1 MAAGWRRAWPE
12 CVLATHP
19 VADGGDGTLEVVQ
32 SVTGS
37 VRCTTVARQA
47 RGKKVD
53 VLWLWDEATGTA
65 WIETALVAGLAALA
79 PDERDPLTATTAGLG
94 DVLHAA
100 IDHGARRIFLGLG
113 GSATNDAGCG
123 LAAAAGYRFLDAQGR
138 PFDPVPAHLPRLAAI
153 EKPAA
158 ALAVE
163 MTGLTDVRNPLL
175 GPQGASRVYGPQKGA
190 APDDVDQL
198 EAALA
203 HLVEIAA
210 RDLGASDPSFSGA
223 GAAGGLGYGVMTFFN
238 GQLRSGFDTIAEMT
252 GLPAAIAAADLV
264 VTGEGRLDPQTS
276 AGKAPAGVAR
286 LARAAGKPV
295 IALAGAVPLTKEDG
309 PGFDATLSITRQP
322 MSLEDAMQ
330 DAGSLLEEAADRAAR
345 LIRLGTLL

>member
-1 MAAGWRRAWPE
+1 
-12 CVLATHP
+12 
-19 VADGGDGTLEVVQ
+19 
-32 SVTGS
+32 
-37 VRCTTVARQA
+37 
-47 RGKKVD
+47 
-53 VLWLWDEATGTA
+53 
-65 WIETALVAGLAALA
+65 
-79 PDERDPLTATTAGLG
+79 
-94 DVLHAA
+94 
-100 IDHGARRIFLGLG
+100 
-113 GSATNDAGCG
+113 
-123 LAAAAGYRFLDAQGR
+123 
-138 PFDPVPAHLPRLAAI
+138 
-153 EKPAA
+153 
-158 ALAVE
+158 

-203 HLVEIAA
+203 HLVDIAA
-210 RDLGASDPSFSGA
+210 RDLGASDPAFSGA

-252 GLPAAIAAADLV
+252 GLPAALAAADLV
-264 VTGEGRLDPQTS
+264 VTGEGRLDTQTG

-295 IALAGAVPLTKEDG
+295 IALAGSVPLTKEDG

-330 DAGSLLEEAADRAAR
+330 NAGSLLEEAADRAAR